1 MPSGLSGSRLTS
13 AAVSRP
19 VDDFVAR
26 RVLPEHR
33 PVVALLR
40 KLMRDHAPAA
50 REQIAYG
57 IPMWKAKGW
66 VAFLSPTKRDV
77 TFGFAYGGEFT
88 DRYGLLRG
96 AGKKSKHV
104 KLRSVD
110 DVNVT
115 ALRSYLRQA
124 MARDARS

>member
-1 MPSGLSGSRLTS
+1 MSRD
-13 AAVSRP
+13 
-19 VDDFVAR
+19 VDAFVR
-26 RVLPEHR
+26 QRVQPEHR
-33 PVVALLR
+33 AVVTRLR

-57 IPMWKAKGW
+57 IPMWKANGY
-66 VAFLSPTKRDV
+66 VAFLSPTKKDV

-96 AGKKSKHV
+96 VGKKSRHV

-110 DVNVT
+110 EVNAT

-124 MARDARS
+124 MARDAKRS

>member
-1 MPSGLSGSRLTS
+1 M
-13 AAVSRP
+13 SRP
-19 VDDFVAR
+19 VDEFIAH

-33 PVVALLR
+33 PVVARLR

-57 IPMWKAKGW
+57 IPMWKANGW

-77 TFGFAYGGEFT
+77 TFGFTYGAEFT

-96 AGKKSKHV
+96 AGKMSRHV
-104 KLRSVD
+104 KVRSVD
-110 DVNVT
+110 EIDVT

-124 MARDARS
+124 MERDAKR

>member
-1 MPSGLSGSRLTS
+1 MPSGLGGSRLAS

-19 VDDFVAR
+19 VDEFVAR

-33 PVVALLR
+33 AVVALLR

-57 IPMWKAKGW
+57 IPMWKANGW
-66 VAFLSPTKRDV
+66 IAFLSPTKRDI